1 MSNQLHT
8 PELRATVAQKY
19 LDGVASAHVLA
30 SEYDI
35 SKFTV
40 RVWAQKYKEHGISA
54 FIRGCGNSRYTS
66 DFKQM
71 CVELYLKG
79 EMSVDEIVA
88 KYNISA
94 RSVLQR

>member
-8 PELRATVAQKY
+8 PELRAMVAQQY
-19 LDGVASAHVLA
+19 LNGVAPVRVLA
-30 SEYDI
+30 SKYGI
-35 SKFTV
+35 SKYTV

-71 CVELYLKG
+71 CVELF
-79 EMSVDEIVA
+79 
-88 KYNISA
+88 
-94 RSVLQR
+94 